1 MILASAPSVM
11 WYLTRATGIVAMLL
25 LTAALV
31 LGVVD
36 LERVSS
42 QGWPRF
48 LIDLLHRNVALLSIC
63 FLAVHILTSV
73 LDSFAPI
80 GLLDSVIPFAGSYR
94 PFWLGLGAAAFD
106 LMLAIALTSFL
117 RGRIG
122 YRAWRAVHWLAWLSW
137 PIALLHGLGTGSDTK
152 AAWMLLVYVLC
163 LLAVLVAAG
172 ARVHSSWPRYRDRAR
187 VALGATGGFV
197 VFLAVW
203 TPSGP
208 LGADWARRSGTPA
221 ALLGHAHHD
230 RSPKSR

>member
-1 MILASAPSVM
+1 M
-11 WYLTRATGIVAMLL
+11 
-25 LTAALV
+25 
-31 LGVVD
+31 
-36 LERVSS
+36 
-42 QGWPRF
+42 
-48 LIDLLHRNVALLSIC
+48 
-63 FLAVHILTSV
+63 